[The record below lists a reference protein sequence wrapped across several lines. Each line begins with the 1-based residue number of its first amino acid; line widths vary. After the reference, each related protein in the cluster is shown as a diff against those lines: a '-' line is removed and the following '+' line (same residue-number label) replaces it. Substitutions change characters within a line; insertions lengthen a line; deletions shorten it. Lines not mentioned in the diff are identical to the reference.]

1 MDGDASGGT
10 LTTRVLR
17 FRGQRL
23 FVNVAARDGE
33 LRVEILDREGQIV
46 EPFSRP
52 NCLPIKVDRTL
63 QMVEWQGNT
72 EVSSLNGKPVRF
84 RFSLTNGRL
93 YAFWV
98 STDLSGASHGYV
110 AAGGP
115 GFKGPRDIVASV
127 VERE

>member
-1 MDGDASGGT
+1 MDAEASGGT

-33 LRVEILDREGQIV
+33 LRAEILDRGGRIV
-46 EPFSRP
+46 EPFSRA

-63 QMVEWQGNT
+63 QMVEWQGNN
-72 EVSSLNGKPVRF
+72 ELSSLSGKPVRF

-98 STDLSGASHGYV
+98 STHLSGASHGYV

-115 GFKGPRDIVASV
+115 GFKGPTDVVGSV
-127 VERE
+127 VDRE